1 MATSVWPPLPAH
13 KLKAAEDESTARELN
28 WLLDSL
34 QETLTDLKSGLE
46 ECYALLAPIEPGSTL
61 VLSSPR
67 SESIKGHV
75 TRVGSRIVKGTL
87 HLKLKTHPPL
97 VLSFSPTDPIVL
109 APLSNLRTL
118 LNQALDCIDITRW
131 TGDRHSALFI
141 SSQLLLLHSIILE
154 ALSLLKGNTIHTHHP
169 SASANSSTSTTLSA
183 ATGSESVTG
192 SLGLGA
198 SGGRDEWTRDP
209 PSPLSFSPALPPT
222 LALNLTLC
230 DSSLLLTVRVLE
242 STSTQPNT
250 FAKFATL
257 TGMSR
262 RLEHDEMDQVF
273 VYRGEEVRVREKA
286 RVESSADPSLLSVGA
301 KLGQIERVVDSCR
314 GGLGVVMGK
323 PDEE

>member
-13 KLKAAEDESTARELN
+13 ELKAAEDESSARELN

-34 QETLTDLKSGLE
+34 QETLTNLKSGLE

-87 HLKLKTHPPL
+87 HLKLKTHPPI
-97 VLSFSPTDPIVL
+97 VLSLSPTDPIVL

-131 TGDRHSALFI
+131 TGDRHSAPFI
-141 SSQLLLLHSIILE
+141 SSQLRLLHGIILE

-169 SASANSSTSTTLSA
+169 SGSANSSTSTSLSA
-183 ATGSESVTG
+183 ATGSS
-192 SLGLGA
+192 SLNLGLGA
-198 SGGRDEWTRDP
+198 SGRRDEWTIDP
-209 PSPLSFSPALPPT
+209 PSPLSFSPALPST

-230 DSSLLLTVRVLE
+230 DSSLLLTIRVLE
-242 STSTQPNT
+242 PTSKEPNT

-273 VYRGEEVRVREKA
+273 TYRGEEVRVREKV

-301 KLGQIERVVDSCR
+301 KLGQIERVVESCR

-323 PDEE
+323 GEED